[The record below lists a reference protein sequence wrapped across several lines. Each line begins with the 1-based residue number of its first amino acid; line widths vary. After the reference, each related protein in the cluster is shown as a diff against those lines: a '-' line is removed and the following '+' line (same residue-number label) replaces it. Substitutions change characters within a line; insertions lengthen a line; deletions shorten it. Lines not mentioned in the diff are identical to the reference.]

1 MIETNNIDTKPLQL
15 YDIKT
20 DDIVEKNLPQFIDFF
35 EEHPDNMLDTP
46 TIAGYSVDENKPKV
60 FADDYEI
67 TSDIIARKEFSANN
81 KINGT
86 ENYAVAFLKRYT
98 RWLKSERTR
107 QSKIINTVDKTI
119 RLVRNRRNRDAVDT
133 LLFPINTYTKWLI
146 DHLDVI
152 NGNDFEEMT
161 LLNHNEKS
169 YYLDLVL
176 LKLKDCPQIKSS
188 TVNSIARELEQRSD
202 YSKKSSLID
211 FEIAKSL
218 YHIVNH
224 DSSTTLVYDDEPITV
239 CRTLAQIL
247 VNLLHE
253 RNLTFPFG
261 ALGGNVNYWSFDE
274 DQGVITF
281 KLYSDQDILGI
292 IQGFTNPWA
301 GRLSI
306 YLLKKVLKED
316 SIRIDLNHH
325 EHLIDEKIKQLQPFA
340 SIPTFSNMIES
351 LQLILNQCK

>member
-146 DHLDVI
+146 
-152 NGNDFEEMT
+152 
-161 LLNHNEKS
+161 
-169 YYLDLVL
+169 
-176 LKLKDCPQIKSS
+176 
-188 TVNSIARELEQRSD
+188 R
-202 YSKKSSLID
+202 
-211 FEIAKSL
+211 
-218 YHIVNH
+218 
-224 DSSTTLVYDDEPITV
+224 IT
-239 CRTLAQIL
+239 
-247 VNLLHE
+247 
-253 RNLTFPFG
+253 G
-261 ALGGNVNYWSFDE
+261 
-274 DQGVITF
+274 
-281 KLYSDQDILGI
+281 K
-292 IQGFTNPWA
+292 
-301 GRLSI
+301 
-306 YLLKKVLKED
+306 
-316 SIRIDLNHH
+316 
-325 EHLIDEKIKQLQPFA
+325 
-340 SIPTFSNMIES
+340 
-351 LQLILNQCK
+351 